1 MRETDCAA
9 TAWLQLRDHSRRSSD
24 RPTQPARPAQWSPAQ
39 AAPRRLPTAAPPR
52 LGLRGQE
59 SWLQGGCRP
68 ASLGSF
74 VMDACCF
81 TGSGGRICGASRRP
95 MALLS
100 PLLCSRPR
108 ACPGY
113 PSGGP
118 QHGTRG
124 CQAQDW
130 GALHVVVAWCRR
142 GEACTS
148 GFPPHSRFRSPAGVC
163 RNGPWSFAF
172 QIILLGSRVQV
183 PLRL

>member
-39 AAPRRLPTAAPPR
+39 AAPHRLPTAAPPR

-81 TGSGGRICGASRRP
+81 TGSEEGASVGPQDVRWPCCPRCSAHVHVRVQDTPRGALSTAPVAARP
-95 MALLS
+95 RTGAPCTSSLLGPSQDQTEPLLS
-100 PLLCSRPR
+100 ETIPTAYS
-108 ACPGY
+108 
-113 PSGGP
+113 
-118 QHGTRG
+118 
-124 CQAQDW
+124 
-130 GALHVVVAWCRR
+130 V
-142 GEACTS
+142 TS
-148 GFPPHSRFRSPAGVC
+148 GRVLPPDAGDTAPP
-163 RNGPWSFAF
+163 G
-172 QIILLGSRVQV
+172 
-183 PLRL
+183 